1 MEKEK
6 SLLSPDERIM
16 NDITATFEVTENM
29 GIIYKFG
36 DLIATNKKLILY
48 TKYPLLELRDTTIYR
63 YEDVTQVDTAKSLF
77 SFNNSVSFAVKLVN
91 KGNTKLL
98 LEFIKLFSNHTLRAR
113 DLQSQSL
120 EHA

>member
-36 DLIATNKKLILY
+36 NLVATNKKLILY
-48 TKYPLLELRDTTIYR
+48 TKYPLLELREAAIYH
-63 YEDVTQVDTAKSLF
+63 YEDVTQVDTANALF
-77 SFNNSVSFAVKLVN
+77 SFSNGVSFAVKLAN

-98 LEFIKLFSNHTLRAR
+98 LEFIKLFSNHTLRTR
-113 DLQSQSL
+113 DL
-120 EHA
+120 